1 LPPVSGDLR
10 VLCVCTHNRTR
21 SVMMA
26 ALLSEHLAAE
36 GVLATVGSAGLA
48 GADEPPT
55 DPTVR
60 MLAVRGIDVRAHR
73 SRRVATALAGDV
85 DLIVTAEPDHV
96 IGVAGAAPDAF
107 GRTFTLPELVELGER
122 VGGRAGRPLAE
133 WLAELGSERPDQL
146 AFLDA
151 ADDGAV
157 GAIADPTGRAP
168 RAWDTALATIDDLT
182 RRLARLLR

>member
-1 LPPVSGDLR
+1 MSGEVR

-26 ALLSEHLAAE
+26 ALLAQHLAAE
-36 GVLATVGSAGLA
+36 GVPAAVTSAGVA

-55 DPTVR
+55 EPTVR
-60 MLAVRGIDVRAHR
+60 LLAARGADVHGHR
-73 SRRVATALAGDV
+73 SRRIATALAGDV

-107 GRTFTLPELVELGER
+107 GRTFTLPELVALGER
-122 VGGRAGRPLAE
+122 VGGRAGRPLTE
-133 WLAELGSERPDQL
+133 WLTELAAQRPDQL

-151 ADDGAV
+151 ADAGTV
-157 GAIADPTGRAP
+157 GAISDPTGLSP

-182 RRLARLLR
+182 ARLARLLR

>member
-1 LPPVSGDLR
+1 MSGDLR

-26 ALLSEHLAAE
+26 ALLAEHLAAE
-36 GVLATVGSAGLA
+36 GVAATVTSAGTT

-60 MLAVRGIDVRAHR
+60 MLAARGVDVRAHR
-73 SRRVATALAGDV
+73 SRRVASALAGDV
-85 DLIVTAEPDHV
+85 DLVVTAEPDHV
-96 IGVAGAAPDAF
+96 IGIAGAAPDAF
-107 GRTFTLPELVELGER
+107 ARTFTLPELVALGER
-122 VGGRAGRPLAE
+122 VGSRMGRPIAE
-133 WLAELGSERPDQL
+133 WLAALAAERPDQL

-151 ADDGAV
+151 ADAGTV
-157 GAIADPTGRAP
+157 GAIADPTRQPP

>member
-1 LPPVSGDLR
+1 MSGDLR

-26 ALLSEHLAAE
+26 ALLAEHLAAE
-36 GVLATVGSAGLA
+36 GVPATVTSAGTA

-60 MLAVRGIDVRAHR
+60 MLAARGIDVRGHR
-73 SRRVATALAGDV
+73 SRRVVGGLASDV
-85 DLIVTAEPDHV
+85 DVIVTAEPDHV
-96 IGVAGAAPDAF
+96 IGIAGAAPDAF
-107 GRTFTLPELVELGER
+107 GRTFTLPELVVLGER
-122 VGGRAGRPLAE
+122 IGGRAGRPVTE
-133 WLAELGSERPDQL
+133 WLAALAAERPDQL

-151 ADDGAV
+151 ADAGTV
-157 GAIADPTGRAP
+157 GAISDPTGQPP